1 MTKALTWVNYS
12 PERELASASTDVD
25 LVLPLDGTVTSTNAI
40 VTDGAGVTVE
50 HVYVYLDLEHSSRG
64 DLHIEL
70 ISPAGTRSVLVPGP
84 RPAPSVGESIDNTA
98 CGPAT
103 DRCTWRGFDFA
114 NDGRCDAPFWCQCDY
129 ADCIGQDPPPFVGWP
144 AIAGHG
150 PAAWNWKMATVRAW
164 GESPVGTW
172 RLEISDKRN
181 PLAPAQPGVV
191 DVSQPGSGPADCV
204 PGVDLKCLVFTVFR
218 NDSTCEV
225 AEVANYSAV
234 GEYHVFNV
242 GDDTCRLNSNGET
255 YSRFAVDLTG
265 TKTVAGQ
272 TGCTD
277 AACSVGCQAVAMPL
291 ADCSTVNEF
300 IVVANGFLE
309 DWAEKVVLTLIASG
323 VVSDY
328 ADTSGLQQKVATAAG
343 VSKSLVSITVT
354 AGSVLI
360 TATIA
365 VPATTTATAVQA
377 SLASA
382 LGTTADASTALG
394 ITVETVPTLT
404 VASPPS
410 SPPPLGAAPPP
421 DLPPP
426 KRGTIDGDKDVTIV
440 IAAAGGGS
448 AALLATILA
457 VLYYSRHKV
466 WS

>member
-1 MTKALTWVNYS
+1 MTTAITWVNYS
-12 PERELASASTDVD
+12 PERELTSASTDID
-25 LVLPLDGTVTSTNAI
+25 LVLPGDGTVTATNAI
-40 VTDGAGVTVE
+40 VTDGDGAGVIVE
-50 HVYVYLDLEHSSRG
+50 HVYVYLDLDHSSRG

-70 ISPAGTRSVLVPGP
+70 VSPAGTRSVLVPGP
-84 RPAPSVGESIDNTA
+84 RPAPSAGESFTN
-98 CGPAT
+98 
-103 DRCTWRGFDFA
+103 
-114 NDGRCDAPFWCQCDY
+114 
-129 ADCIGQDPPPFVGWP
+129 VS
-144 AIAGHG
+144 HG

-291 ADCSTVNEF
+291 ADCSTVSSTVELDGELYHFEF

-328 ADTSGLQQKVATAAG
+328 ADTSGLQQRVATTAG
-343 VSKSLVSITVT
+343 VDKSLVSITVT

-394 ITVETVPTLT
+394 VTVETVPTLM

-440 IAAAGGGS
+440 IAAAVGGS

-457 VLYYSRHKV
+457 VIYYTQRHSDIRYIHYITVNTCTITTPHLIRKSR
-466 WS
+466 SQFPTPISFSL